1 MDKYIYEKDG
11 TEYMVVPSYGA
22 LSEYTTNIYTEG
34 NYCVL
39 YMLLREYNF
48 TEAEFFAYIISKF
61 HAIVYLEK
69 TFPYFTIRFKNITDV
84 QNFCSELNRR

>member
-1 MDKYIYEKDG
+1 MDRYTYEKDG
-11 TEYMVVPSYGA
+11 IEYKIIPSYGV
-22 LSEYTTNIYTEG
+22 LSQYITNIYTEG

-39 YMLLREYNF
+39 YLLMREYNF

-61 HAIVYLEK
+61 HATIYIEK
-69 TFPYFTIRFKNITDV
+69 TFPYFTIRFKKIIDA

>member
-1 MDKYIYEKDG
+1 MDRYTFEKDG
-11 TEYMVVPSYGA
+11 IEYKIIPSYGV

-39 YMLLREYNF
+39 YLLMREYNF

-61 HAIVYLEK
+61 HATVYIEK
-69 TFPYFTIRFKNITDV
+69 AFPYFTIRFKNITDA
-84 QNFCSELNRR
+84 QNFCSELNRK

>member
-1 MDKYIYEKDG
+1 MERYTFEKDG
-11 TEYMVVPSYGA
+11 IEYKIIPSYGV

-39 YMLLREYNF
+39 YLLMREYNF

-61 HAIVYLEK
+61 HAVVYIEK
-69 TFPYFTIRFKNITDV
+69 TFPYFTIRFKNITDA
-84 QNFCSELNRR
+84 QNFCSELNRK